1 MLGFDPA
8 VHRVLHVEHGASV
21 GTATHSAEGNAQG
34 IGHGVSQPTIGTGR
48 QVEQMDPTVEQEL
61 FELPGGSTARTGI
74 QGIVLEEAV
83 TEQPVAF
90 EHTPG
95 EQGAHVE
102 GANPGPL
109 QDVIRQI
116 KAEFGPAQPLGL
128 GNEISF
134 VLKR

>member
-21 GTATHSAEGNAQG
+21 GAATHSAEGNAQG
-34 IGHGVSQPTIGTGR
+34 IGHGVGQATIGTGR
-48 QVEQMDPTVEQEL
+48 QVEQMNTAVEQEL
-61 FELPGGSTARTGI
+61 FELPGGSTARSGI
-74 QGIVLEEAV
+74 QGVILEEPV
-83 TEQPVAF
+83 TEQTVAF
-90 EHTPG
+90 EHAPG

-102 GANPGPL
+102 GANPRPM

-128 GNEISF
+128 GNEIGF